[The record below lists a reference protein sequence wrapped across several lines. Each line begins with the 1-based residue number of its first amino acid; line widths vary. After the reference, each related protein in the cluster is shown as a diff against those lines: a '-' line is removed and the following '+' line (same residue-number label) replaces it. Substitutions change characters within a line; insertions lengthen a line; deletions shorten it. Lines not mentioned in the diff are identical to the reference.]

1 LKHSK
6 QKSKMIRNIEKT
18 FKKKAMLE
26 KNFES
31 VVQQG
36 LEKNYEN
43 PHLQDRKD

>member
-1 LKHSK
+1 
-6 QKSKMIRNIEKT
+6 
-18 FKKKAMLE
+18 MLE

-36 LEKNYEN
+36 LEKKTYEN